1 VLGLTLPGVVYLST
15 KPTDMRKS
23 IDGLCG
29 EVTDYLGGRPS
40 DGSLFAFLNRRR
52 DKLKML
58 WWDRDGYWVLY
69 KRLEAGTFELP
80 AAPGDDVRRWQLSA
94 EQLHLILAGV
104 ELGSVRMRKRYRLER
119 LSRGREKTLGG
130 Y

>member
-1 VLGLTLPGVVYLST
+1 MLGLTLPATVYLST

-29 EVTDYLGGRPS
+29 EVADYLGGQPT
-40 DGSLFAFLNRRR
+40 DGSLFAFYNRRR

-80 AAPGDDVRRWQLSA
+80 SAAQGEQRRWQLSA
-94 EQLHLILAGV
+94 EQLQLILTGV
-104 ELGSVRMRKRYRLER
+104 ELGSVRMRKRYRL
-119 LSRGREKTLGG
+119 SA
-130 Y
+130 